1 MNCFEAKDGE
11 DDRAGVDGGE
21 GVAGG
26 DDDHV
31 LDAVLRR
38 VVVAAEA
45 DDGAESEAEGVKD
58 LGGCVVR
65 LGREDFQLGKLLS
78 GLHHLGASFIMWNLI
93 CSVKPNCGQQQFVQL
108 GGEHVSEALGGPVQ
122 RDPAEE
128 EDREHEVG
136 EEGSEVNHLVVKGLI
151 LCLRSE

>member
-1 MNCFEAKDGE
+1 MNCLEAKDGE
-11 DDRAGVDGGE
+11 NDRAGVDGGE

-31 LDAVLRR
+31 LHAVLRR

-65 LGREDFQLGKLLS
+65 LGREGLLVGKTFIRFASSWCLFHNVEPDLQRQAKLWAATVCPSLG
-78 GLHHLGASFIMWNLI
+78 
-93 CSVKPNCGQQQFVQL
+93 
-108 GGEHVSEALGGPVQ
+108 
-122 RDPAEE
+122 
-128 EDREHEVG
+128 
-136 EEGSEVNHLVVKGLI
+136 
-151 LCLRSE
+151 

>member
-21 GVAGG
+21 GIAGG

-45 DDGAESEAEGVKD
+45 DDGAKSEAEGVKD

-65 LGREDFQLGKLLS
+65 TRGLSVGKTFIRF
-78 GLHHLGASFIMWNLI
+78 ASSWCLFHNVEPDL
-93 CSVKPNCGQQQFVQL
+93 
-108 GGEHVSEALGGPVQ
+108 Q
-122 RDPAEE
+122 RQAKLWAATVCPSW
-128 EDREHEVG
+128 G
-136 EEGSEVNHLVVKGLI
+136 
-151 LCLRSE
+151 

>member
-1 MNCFEAKDGE
+1 MNCLEAKDGE

-21 GVAGG
+21 GIAGG

-65 LGREDFQLGKLLS
+65 TRGLSVGKLLS
-78 GLHHLGASFIMWNLI
+78 GLHHLGGCLFHNVEPDL
-93 CSVKPNCGQQQFVQL
+93 
-108 GGEHVSEALGGPVQ
+108 Q
-122 RDPAEE
+122 RQAKLWAATVCPSW
-128 EDREHEVG
+128 G
-136 EEGSEVNHLVVKGLI
+136 
-151 LCLRSE
+151 

>member
-1 MNCFEAKDGE
+1 MNCLEAKDGE
-11 DDRAGVDGGE
+11 NDRAGVDGGE
-21 GVAGG
+21 GIAGG

-78 GLHHLGASFIMWNLI
+78 GLHHLGGCLFHNVEPDL
-93 CSVKPNCGQQQFVQL
+93 
-108 GGEHVSEALGGPVQ
+108 Q
-122 RDPAEE
+122 RQAKLWAATVCPSW
-128 EDREHEVG
+128 G
-136 EEGSEVNHLVVKGLI
+136 
-151 LCLRSE
+151 